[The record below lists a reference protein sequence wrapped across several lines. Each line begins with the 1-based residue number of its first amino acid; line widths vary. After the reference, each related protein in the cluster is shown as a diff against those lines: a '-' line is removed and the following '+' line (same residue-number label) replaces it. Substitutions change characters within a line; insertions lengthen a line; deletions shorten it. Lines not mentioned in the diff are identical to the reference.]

1 MTITIHRGT
10 HQIGGCATEICSGDT
25 RIVIDMGSELPC
37 ADGTAPRKTLSI
49 SGVTD
54 GAPNCDGI
62 FFTHTHGD
70 HIGQLEHIADGIPLY
85 MGDTAK
91 ELCLILYRYLNRMPS
106 VDKPKTIQ
114 ALERANTF
122 QMAKKMQ
129 IGSITVT
136 PFWIDHSAFD
146 AYMFLIEAEGL
157 RILHTGDFRL
167 HGFRGSKTV
176 PILQKYVGQVDW
188 VICEGTMLS
197 RETETVLWERDIQ
210 QKARELMEQYPRVF
224 VLCSSMH
231 IDRIAGLIH
240 AIPDQRPIVCDAYQN
255 KILQYVET
263 HHSSKSELYR
273 FGKRW
278 YNKNHIFFDNIQENG
293 CLAFIRANEW
303 SRTLLDSYDDSYIV
317 YSMWDGYLSGNTADA
332 KLLSLLNGREF
343 TKLHTSGHATSE
355 ELREI
360 MDILRPRKGIIPIHT
375 EVPEKFRSL
384 FPQYYVPSVADGIAI
399 SL

>member
-25 RIVIDMGSELPC
+25 RIVIDMGSELPT
-37 ADGTAPRKTLSI
+37 ADGTVPQKTLSI
-49 SGVTD
+49 LGVTE
-54 GAPNCDGI
+54 GTPNCNGV

-70 HIGQLEHIADGIPLY
+70 HIGQLEHMADGIPLY

-91 ELCLILYRYLNRMPS
+91 ELCLILYRHLNQMPS
-106 VDKPKTIQ
+106 VDKTKTIY

-122 QMAKKMQ
+122 QMAKK
-129 IGSITVT
+129 IPVGSITVT

-167 HGFRGSKTV
+167 HGFRGHKTI
-176 PILQKYVGQVDW
+176 PMLQKYVGQVDW

-197 RETETVLWERDIQ
+197 RETEIVLSERDIQ
-210 QKARELMEQYPRVF
+210 QKARELMEQHPRVF

-263 HHSSKSELYR
+263 HHGSKAELYR

-278 YNKNHIFFDNIQENG
+278 YNKNHIFFENIQENG
-293 CLAFIRANEW
+293 CLAFIRTNAW
-303 SRTLLDSYDDSYIV
+303 SRTLLDFYDDSHIL
-317 YSMWDGYLSGNTADA
+317 YSMWDGYLSGDTADA
-332 KLLSLLNGREF
+332 KLLSLLEGRAF
-343 TKLHTSGHATSE
+343 TKLHTSGHATAG
-355 ELREI
+355 ELQQI

-375 EVPEKFRSL
+375 EVPEKFRTL
-384 FPQYYVPSVADGIAI
+384 FPQYAIPPVADGVAIA
-399 SL
+399 L